1 MSSSFNSVDRFGVNT
16 DNYLGFEYESYK
28 RQQYAAALTKYSD
41 YAKVREDVIKSVQ
54 RDAVGNMYKTI
65 SSIIINGKDLSGK
78 QIVFINGN
86 AASPNFPAQEVSKIA
101 LAASETL
108 NDILL
113 EIVEKIMP
121 SDHLE
126 LAYKRMKETNKQIA

>member
-1 MSSSFNSVDRFGVNT
+1 MSKINSVDRFGVDT

-65 SSIIINGKDLSGK
+65 SAILIGGKDLAGK
-78 QIVFINGN
+78 QIVYINGN
-86 AASPNFPAQEVSKIA
+86 PASPNFPAQDVSKIA

-113 EIVEKIMP
+113 EVVEKIMP

-126 LAYKRMKETNKQIA
+126 LAYKRMKQTNKEMI

>member
-1 MSSSFNSVDRFGVNT
+1 MSINSADRFGVDT
-16 DNYLGFEYESYK
+16 DNYLGFQYESYK
-28 RQQYAAALTKYSD
+28 RSQYAAALTKYSD
-41 YAKVREDVIKSVQ
+41 YAKIREDVIKSVQ

-65 SSIIINGKDLSGK
+65 SAILISGKDLSGNQVVK
-78 QIVFINGN
+78 INGQP
-86 AASPNFPAQEVSKIA
+86 AAPNYPAQDVSKIA

-113 EIVEKIMP
+113 EVVEKIMP

-126 LAYKRMKETNKQIA
+126 LAYKRMKQTNKEIA

>member
-1 MSSSFNSVDRFGVNT
+1 MSINSADRFGVNT

-65 SSIIINGKDLSGK
+65 SAILISGKDLGGK
-78 QIVFINGN
+78 QIVLINGN
-86 AASPNFPAQEVSKIA
+86 AASPNFPAQDVSKIA

-113 EIVEKIMP
+113 EVVEKIMP

-126 LAYKRMKETNKQIA
+126 LAYKRMKQTNKEML